1 MFEYFLMFLA
11 LCAFGRL
18 GGRERYMIVEP
29 AYTVITNPRAR
40 DHQWDRHRVAAI
52 GTSKQ

>member
-18 GGRERYMIVEP
+18 GRRERYMIVEP
-29 AYTVITNPRAR
+29 AYMVITRPRAR
-40 DHQWDRHRVAAI
+40 DCRWDRHRVAAV
-52 GTSKQ
+52 GTSRQ